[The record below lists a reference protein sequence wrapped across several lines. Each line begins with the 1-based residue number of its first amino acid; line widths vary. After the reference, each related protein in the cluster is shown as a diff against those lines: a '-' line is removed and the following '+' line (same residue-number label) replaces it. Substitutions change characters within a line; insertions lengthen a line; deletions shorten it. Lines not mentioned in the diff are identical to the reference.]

1 MRNKSNRNGRLLRTD
16 RRRRIEDVQLCL
28 MARRGSKEL
37 RLRTRFSCVHTRQG
51 NFDGCSIRSRRWNCA
66 TSTISGTTLHNRSR
80 RIMKWLKR
88 FRVKAPIAILAK
100 PERRA

>member
-1 MRNKSNRNGRLLRTD
+1 MNAAEMRNKSNCNGRLLRTD

-80 RIMKWLKR
+80 RIMKWLSA
-88 FRVKAPIAILAK
+88 FSC
-100 PERRA
+100 